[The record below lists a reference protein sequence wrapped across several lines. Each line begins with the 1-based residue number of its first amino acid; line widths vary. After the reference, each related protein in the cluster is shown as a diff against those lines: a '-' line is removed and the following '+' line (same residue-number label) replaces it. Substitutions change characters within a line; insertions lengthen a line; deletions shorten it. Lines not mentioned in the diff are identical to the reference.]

1 MACTPSSA
9 GSGRPGG
16 AADPL
21 LFLADVGVLEARQ
34 FRDMSLAPPLPNAT
48 GRFPAGPDGFLQL
61 GKTRFEAVEMRVS
74 QLPYGFRS

>member
-21 LFLADVGVLEARQ
+21 LFLADGAFLMRPQ
-34 FRDMSLAPPLPNAT
+34 F
-48 GRFPAGPDGFLQL
+48 
-61 GKTRFEAVEMRVS
+61 
-74 QLPYGFRS
+74 